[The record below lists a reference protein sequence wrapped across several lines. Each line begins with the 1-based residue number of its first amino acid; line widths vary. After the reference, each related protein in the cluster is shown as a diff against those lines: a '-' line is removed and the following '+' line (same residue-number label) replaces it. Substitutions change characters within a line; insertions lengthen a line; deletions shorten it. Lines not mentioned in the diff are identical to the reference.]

1 MSENRTRAPH
11 SLCGEIMTYP
21 KIPGRRR
28 AHHRLA
34 RSTGGTAWE
43 LAPSSYRLLGG
54 IILYAD
60 DFTDRDWL
68 VLAALA
74 LLALGLIVFPHDDP
88 QMDHRDRRHL
98 ASLRQ
103 EDRARCPAHR

>member
-1 MSENRTRAPH
+1 
-11 SLCGEIMTYP
+11 
-21 KIPGRRR
+21 
-28 AHHRLA
+28 
-34 RSTGGTAWE
+34 
-43 LAPSSYRLLGG
+43 
-54 IILYAD
+54 
-60 DFTDRDWL
+60 